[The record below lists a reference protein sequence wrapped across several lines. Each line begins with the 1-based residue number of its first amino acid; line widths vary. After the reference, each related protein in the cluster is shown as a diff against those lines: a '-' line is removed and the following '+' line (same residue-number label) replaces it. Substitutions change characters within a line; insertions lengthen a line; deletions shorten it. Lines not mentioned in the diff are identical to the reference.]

1 MYERREESCE
11 MKRARVG
18 SVTLYRGERNSIGS
32 IMNRIGVISVSMI
45 MIIGEVCR
53 REEVMRIEGVREIKI
68 IMMVGIINHVINE
81 ISKKCWE
88 YMR

>member
-1 MYERREESCE
+1 

-32 IMNRIGVISVSMI
+32 IMNRIGVIVVSMI

-53 REEVMRIEGVREIKI
+53 REEIGVIGVREIKI
-68 IMMVGIINHVINE
+68 VMMIGIINHVIRE
-81 ISKKCWE
+81 VSKRCWE